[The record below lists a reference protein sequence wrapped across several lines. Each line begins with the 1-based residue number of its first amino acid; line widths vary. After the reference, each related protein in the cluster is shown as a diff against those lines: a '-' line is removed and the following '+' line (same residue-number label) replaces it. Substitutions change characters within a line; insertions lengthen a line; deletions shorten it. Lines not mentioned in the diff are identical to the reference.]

1 MRIAIIGSRYPTIS
15 YEDWLNL
22 LLSYIDISNVNE
34 IISGGARGIDSYA
47 KRFAESYNIP
57 LTEYVPDYALYGRK
71 AALLRNVDIVQA
83 TDLIIAFPTSESRGT
98 YHAIREAKRLNK
110 AIIEIPI

>member
-1 MRIAIIGSRYPTIS
+1 M
-15 YEDWLNL
+15 
-22 LLSYIDISNVNE
+22 
-34 IISGGARGIDSYA
+34 
-47 KRFAESYNIP
+47 
-57 LTEYVPDYALYGRK
+57 PDYALYGRK